1 MTTETKGGFYMTIFE
16 HIFSVIGILI
26 IIGGFIYGIYDSYFE
41 GKGTSSSKAS
51 ASTSARL
58 TLKHAVAHTR
68 DRGNVR
74 RIHRDLLYL
83 LADICHI
90 DPQNTA
96 AAACIR
102 SPYLL

>member
-26 IIGGFIYGIYDSYFE
+26 II
-41 GKGTSSSKAS
+41 
-51 ASTSARL
+51 
-58 TLKHAVAHTR
+58 KHAVAHTR